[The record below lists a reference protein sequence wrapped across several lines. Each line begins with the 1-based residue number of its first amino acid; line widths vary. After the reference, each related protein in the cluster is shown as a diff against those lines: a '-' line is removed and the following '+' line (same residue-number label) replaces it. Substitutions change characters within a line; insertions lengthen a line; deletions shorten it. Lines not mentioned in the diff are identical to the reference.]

1 VPLVR
6 CRDCFHFIPD
16 KIGFGQ
22 GIGKCKLYEEYKAKN
37 PGPSALSEALRKLG
51 NRPDYDGDLFWG
63 GELIDRNC
71 EKYEAKD
78 ER

>member
-1 VPLVR
+1 MKNTR
-6 CRDCFHFIPD
+6 QRDQAH
-16 KIGFGQ
+16 Q
-22 GIGKCKLYEEYKAKN
+22 
-37 PGPSALSEALRKLG
+37 ALRDALRKLG
-51 NRPDYDGDLFWG
+51 NNPDYDGDVFYG